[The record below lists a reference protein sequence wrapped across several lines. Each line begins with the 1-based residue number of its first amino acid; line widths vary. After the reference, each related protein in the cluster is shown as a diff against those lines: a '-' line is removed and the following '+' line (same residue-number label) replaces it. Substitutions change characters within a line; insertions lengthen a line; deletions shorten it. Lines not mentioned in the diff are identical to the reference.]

1 MCANSLEAAQYL
13 VKTASTSA
21 SLINQCNKGI
31 LIGGLKSKG
40 TFLKRWE
47 TESIK
52 ACVSVPGA
60 DDQSIF
66 DVGIPFK
73 SLLKL
78 RQGLEGEGMVY
89 RRGEYV
95 LLDQVECDQPA
106 VALVDRFLSVEIE
119 GQHHSFVQGKLLKN
133 KTDDDGHLLMYGSSG
148 YSLVVNNDTTP
159 VHEQDIL
166 LPVTCILRKVI
177 VYSNP
182 CEPLESIVIDFQRK
196 NLPLSCMDIAVPFYP
211 QEGDM
216 VWINGTD
223 SDPWLAKIVTVD
235 VSHQMVKVLYYNLI
249 EELEVPGSGRLAK
262 LYKPEVNRRLASD
275 RVSWNAIID
284 LSIGEWNNTTWEI

>member
-40 TFLKRWE
+40 TFLNRWE

-60 DDQSIF
+60 DDQSIS

-73 SLLKL
+73 SLLKP

-166 LPVTCILRKVI
+166 LPVTCILRSLFTAIHVNLWNLLLLTFNGRI
-177 VYSNP
+177 YP
-182 CEPLESIVIDFQRK
+182 CLVWTLPSHSTPKRK
-196 NLPLSCMDIAVPFYP
+196 TWFGLM
-211 QEGDM
+211 G
-216 VWINGTD
+216 
-223 SDPWLAKIVTVD
+223 
-235 VSHQMVKVLYYNLI
+235 LI
-249 EELEVPGSGRLAK
+249 LTHGLQK
-262 LYKPEVNRRLASD
+262 
-275 RVSWNAIID
+275 
-284 LSIGEWNNTTWEI
+284 